1 MCLCA
6 GDRHVLS
13 LSLHSLAIDSRPHT
27 EKVVCLRG
35 LVGHCATLTHSLS
48 FSLSLLCLWF
58 PTCNVSLLRPLS
70 VHSFS
75 HCLCSLV
82 CCFSRRWCYFDLHT
96 TAAADKVRSWS
107 SSRHRR
113 RRSVDC
119 HVQKLWLLYAN
130 TLPEDT
136 YKYILMRFSKIC
148 SCFNFTTLDRPAGLS
163 PATTTHRNTLS
174 D

>member
-1 MCLCA
+1 MFS
-6 GDRHVLS
+6 LS
-13 LSLHSLAIDSRPHT
+13 LSLFILLPLTLDRTPKRLCVFVVLLAIVPLS
-27 EKVVCLRG
+27 
-35 LVGHCATLTHSLS
+35 LTHSH
-48 FSLSLLCLWF
+48 SLSLLCLWF

-119 HVQKLWLLYAN
+119 HVQKLWLLYSN

-136 YKYILMRFSKIC
+136 YKYILMRFFKIC

-163 PATTTHRNTLS
+163 PATTTHRNTPS